1 MISIVA
7 IYSIALVLW
16 SIANWGFAWFFAAR
30 IVRPGIGNQGP
41 RENVTFCPK
50 ASVLLS
56 LRGCD
61 PFLEQTLRGLLGQS
75 YPDFELIVVV
85 DNRCDPAW
93 EVVSR
98 VKSESDT
105 QDRIR
110 IVELQN
116 PLSTCSLKCSSLV
129 QATSQI
135 SSASQVVVLVDADV
149 VPHANWLCDA
159 TEPLSDPKV
168 GVVTGNQWFD
178 PRRRDTGT
186 VLRSLWNSG
195 ALVATAINANPWA
208 GTCAIRTADLFSSGL
223 VDDWKTSVVDDGPIK
238 AAMTRLGL
246 RVHFDPNLIMVNR
259 DQCTT
264 AFVGRYVTRMLTWS
278 RVYEPTFAGT
288 VVHAAAL
295 ALFTA
300 GSFLFLIAAVCW
312 GDWPAAALLA
322 SSMLL
327 ANGCMFLS
335 WQTVRVAVGEAVAA
349 RGDSVHQMTWGEM
362 AHVFVLLPVCQ
373 LAHVYCTIK
382 AMSVRQ
388 VKWRGITYRLHS
400 QRRVEMVA
408 YRPYADNQQP
418 SSEAHLSV

>member
-1 MISIVA
+1 MISIAA
-7 IYSIALVLW
+7 IYSIALLLW

-30 IVRPGIGNQGP
+30 IVRPGMGNH
-41 RENVTFCPK
+41 RLHENQPFAPK

-61 PFLEQTLRGLLGQS
+61 PFLEQTLRGLLEQS
-75 YPDFELIVVV
+75 YPDFEVIVVV

-93 EVVSR
+93 DVAMQ
-98 VKSESDT
+98 VKSERDA

-116 PLSTCSLKCSSLV
+116 PLPTCSLKCSSLV

-135 SSASQVVVLVDADV
+135 SSTSQVVVLVDADV
-149 VPHANWLCDA
+149 VPHANWLRDVVQ
-159 TEPLSDPKV
+159 PLSDPKV

-178 PRRRDTGT
+178 PRRRDTGS

-208 GTCAIRTADLFSSGL
+208 GTCAIRTADLLSSGL

-246 RVHFDPNLIMVNR
+246 RVHFAPNLIMVNR

-300 GSFLFLIAAVCW
+300 GWLLFLIAALCW
-312 GDWPAAALLA
+312 GDWPAAALLT
-322 SSMLL
+322 SSMLI

-335 WQTVRVAVGEAVAA
+335 WRTVRVAVGEAVAT
-349 RGDSVHQMTWGEM
+349 RGDSLHRMSWSEAAQ
-362 AHVFVLLPVCQ
+362 VFALLPVCQ
-373 LAHVYCTIK
+373 LTHVYCTIK
-382 AMSVRQ
+382 AIWVRQ
-388 VKWRGITYRLHS
+388 VNWRGITYRLHS

-408 YRPYADNQQP
+408 YRPYVDNQQVP
-418 SSEAHLSV
+418 SEANLSV